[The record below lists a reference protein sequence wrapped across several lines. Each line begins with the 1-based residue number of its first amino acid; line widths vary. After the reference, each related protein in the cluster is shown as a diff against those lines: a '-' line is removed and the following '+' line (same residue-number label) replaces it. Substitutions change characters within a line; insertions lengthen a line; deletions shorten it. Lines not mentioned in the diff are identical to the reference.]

1 MVSEVNLTD
10 EIVGLNR
17 LEQSGE
23 TSWSIK
29 IDGMFLSAITQYL
42 VNDDIP
48 TENIKDIVN
57 NASSILSNCVNPQS
71 SAAKH
76 NTGLVIGKVQSG
88 KTSNFISLAA
98 LAFDN
103 GYNIVIVLGGTK
115 KALVKQNTER
125 IEASFNQL
133 SDDVIVLNTTEYKSL
148 VTEERIVQFLEN
160 GQKVVIVLLKNTKH
174 INHLKNSIFSSAT
187 FINQSIL
194 LIDDE
199 GDEASLNT
207 LVHKGKESAI
217 YRSIKDLIAIIPRH
231 SYVSVTATPQANLLI
246 QAIDVLA
253 PEFGVLVDPG
263 EGYCGL
269 DVFHGIEG
277 EYTIP
282 IPDNEQSLLDGVI
295 PDSFLNSLGMFIVGA
310 ALRTIR
316 SNGKSIKSSMLIHPS
331 HRIVDLNQ
339 VGEIINDRLGKWRDN
354 ANNPTDIA
362 AEYLYRILDDAYSCL
377 INQPGATIRD
387 SSIEQTV
394 LKVIKTAQLH
404 VIHGQNVESNTDKF
418 SNYNIYLGGNI
429 LGRGLTIKG
438 LITTYIIR
446 SAKGKSNV
454 DTVEQRARWFGYKK
468 DYIDLCR
475 VYATPQILR
484 HFSMIRDHEKDLWE
498 TVRIG
503 SLHGSNFKALPRIFL
518 LSDELDMTR
527 KGVASTAKY
536 NFHFWNLQ
544 RVYQDNPAYIASNNN
559 VVSSYRDAN
568 KSELVEKFY
577 SKFGRPHEILSDRK
591 FTEVFDSLIKKFI
604 FPDESEFNNIV
615 IQKML
620 DLLLKKGINPVI
632 DIYWMRVGAP
642 AVHPVRDGIV
652 SEYMVGRSPLDLSK
666 PQVYPGDRYIT
677 KKDVMQLQIHQIK
690 KKDTDIV
697 SPTLALYLPED
708 YMSLLTGF
716 VVRA

>member
-1 MVSEVNLTD
+1 VNLT
-10 EIVGLNR
+10 EAIVGLNR
-17 LEQSGE
+17 LPQSGE
-23 TSWSIK
+23 IGWSIK
-29 IDGMFLSAITQYL
+29 IDGPFLSAITQYL

-48 TENIKDIVN
+48 TESIKDIVN
-57 NASSILSNCVNPQS
+57 NASSILSNCVNPRA
-71 SAAKH
+71 SAPKH

-103 GYNIVIVLGGTK
+103 GYNIAFVLGGTK

-148 VTEERIVQFLEN
+148 VTEESIVQFLEN

-174 INHLKNSIFSSAT
+174 INYLKKSLFSNAM

-207 LVHKGKESAI
+207 LVQKGKESAI
-217 YRSIKDLIAIIPRH
+217 YKSIKELLAGIPRH

-246 QAIDVLA
+246 QAIDVLS
-253 PEFGVLVDPG
+253 PEFGILVDPG

-269 DVFHGIEG
+269 DVFHGIG
-277 EYTIP
+277 ETYTVP
-282 IPDNEQSLLDGVI
+282 IPENEPSLLDGVI
-295 PDSFLNSLGMFIVGA
+295 PDSFLSSLSMFIVGA

-316 SNGKSIKSSMLIHPS
+316 NNGKSIKSSMLIHPS
-331 HRIVDLNQ
+331 HRIADLNQ
-339 VGEIINDRLGKWRDN
+339 VGGIINDRLGKWRDT
-354 ANNPTDIA
+354 ANNPIDIA
-362 AEYLYRILDDAYSCL
+362 AEYLYRLLDDAYTCL
-377 INQPGATIRD
+377 INQPGASIRN
-387 SSIEQTV
+387 SSVEQII
-394 LKVIKTAQLH
+394 LKVIKTAHLH
-404 VIHGQNVESNTDKF
+404 IVHGENIDSNTDKF

-454 DTVEQRARWFGYKK
+454 DTVEQRARWFGYKRE
-468 DYIDLCR
+468 YIDLCR
-475 VYATPQILR
+475 VYATPKILR
-484 HFSMIRDHEKDLWE
+484 HFSMIRDHENDLWE

-503 SLHGSNFKALPRIFL
+503 NIQGSNFKALPRIFL
-518 LSDELDMTR
+518 LSDELEMTR
-527 KGVASTAKY
+527 REVAKTERYS
-536 NFHFWNLQ
+536 FHFWNLQ
-544 RVYQDNPAYIASNNN
+544 RAFQDTPAYIANNN
-559 VVSSYRDAN
+559 NIITSYRNAH
-568 KSELVEKFY
+568 ETEIEQIFY
-577 SKFGRPHEILSDRK
+577 SQSGRPHDVLATQRFS
-591 FTEVFDSLIKKFI
+591 EVFNKLIKDFIFPTDSEFNGDFIRKMLESLIKK
-604 FPDESEFNNIV
+604 
-615 IQKML
+615 
-620 DLLLKKGINPVI
+620 GIEPII
-632 DIYWMRVGAP
+632 DIYWMRVGVP

-652 SEYMVGRSPLDLSK
+652 SEYMVGRSPLDVTK
-666 PQVYPGDRYIT
+666 PQIYPGDRYIT

-690 KKDTDIV
+690 KKDTEIV
-697 SPTLALYLPED
+697 SPTLAIYLPEN
-708 YMSLLTGF
+708 YISQITGF

>member
-1 MVSEVNLTD
+1 MVSEVNLS
-10 EIVGLNR
+10 EAIVGLNR
-17 LEQSGE
+17 LQKSEE
-23 TSWSIK
+23 TVWSIE
-29 IDGMFLSAITQYL
+29 IDGPFLSAITRYL

-48 TENIKDIVN
+48 TESVKDIVN
-57 NASSILSNCVNPQS
+57 NASSILSNCVNP
-71 SAAKH
+71 SASVPKH

-103 GYNIVIVLGGTK
+103 GYNIVVVLGGTK

-125 IEASFNQL
+125 IEASFNEL

-148 VTEERIVQFLEN
+148 VTEESIVQFLEN

-174 INHLKNSIFSSAT
+174 INHLKNSLFSNDT
-187 FINQSIL
+187 FINQSVL

-217 YRSIKDLIAIIPRH
+217 YKSIKELIARTPRH

-253 PEFGVLVDPG
+253 PEFGVLVDP
-263 EGYCGL
+263 EAGYCGL
-269 DVFHGIEG
+269 DVFHGIE
-277 EYTIP
+277 ETYTIP

-295 PDSFLNSLGMFIVGA
+295 PDSFLNSLSMFIVGA

-316 SNGKSIKSSMLIHPS
+316 SNGKSTKSSMLIHPS

-339 VGEIINDRLGKWRDN
+339 VGEIINDRLGKWRDM

-377 INQPGATIRD
+377 INQQGVTIRN
-387 SSIEQTV
+387 SSVEQTV
-394 LKVIKTAQLH
+394 LKVIKTAKLH
-404 VIHGQNVESNTDKF
+404 VVHGQSFESNTDKF

-446 SAKGKSNV
+446 TAKGKSNV
-454 DTVEQRARWFGYKK
+454 DTVEQRARWFGYKR

-475 VYATPQILR
+475 VYATPKILR
-484 HFSMIRDHEKDLWE
+484 HFSIIRDHENDLWE

-503 SLHGSNFKALPRIFL
+503 SLQGANFKALPRIFL
-518 LSDELDMTR
+518 LSDELKMTR
-527 KGVASTAKY
+527 KGVAATETY

-544 RVYQDNPAYIASNNN
+544 RVYQDNLAYITSNNN
-559 VVSSYRDAN
+559 VISSYREAN
-568 KSELVEKFY
+568 KSEIVEKFY
-577 SKFGRPHEILSDRK
+577 SKSGRPHEILPDRK
-591 FTEVFDSLIKKFI
+591 FTEVFDRLLKNFM
-604 FPDESEFNNIV
+604 FPVESEFNNLV

-620 DLLLKKGINPVI
+620 DLLLKKGIDPII

-652 SEYMVGRSPLDLSK
+652 SEYMVGRSPLDLSQ
-666 PQVYPGDRYIT
+666 PQIYPGDRYIT
-677 KKDVMQLQIHQIK
+677 KNDVMQLQIHQIK

-697 SPTLALYLPED
+697 SPTLALYLPES
-708 YMSLLTGF
+708 YVSQLTGF